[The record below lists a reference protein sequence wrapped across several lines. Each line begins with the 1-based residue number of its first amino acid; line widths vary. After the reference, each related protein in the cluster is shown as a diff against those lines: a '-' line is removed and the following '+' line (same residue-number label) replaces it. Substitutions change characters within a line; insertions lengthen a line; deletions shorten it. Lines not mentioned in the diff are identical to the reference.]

1 MSAALTQV
9 MTRLF
14 CCGILCGVAMILSG
28 DSPAKEITRIC
39 SAALMIISLL
49 SCLRVAL
56 PELDLVADTYRADI
70 ERQINATLAAG
81 EEERRSLLQTE
92 VGARLRAN
100 AARLGVDC
108 DFSVIAATD
117 GSSVKKVVIAPRAP
131 CTSDMKSA
139 VITMAAEQCGIARAE
154 ITWRD
159 E

>member
-28 DSPAKEITRIC
+28 DGPAKEITRIC
-39 SAALMIISLL
+39 SAALMIIALL

-56 PELDLVADTYRADI
+56 PELDLAADTYRADI
-70 ERQINATLAAG
+70 ERQINAALAAG
-81 EEERRSLLQTE
+81 EEERRTLLQTE

-100 AARLGVDC
+100 AARLGADC

-117 GSSVKKVVIAPRAP
+117 GSAVKKVVITPRVP

>member
-56 PELDLVADTYRADI
+56 PELNLAADTYRADI
-70 ERQINATLAAG
+70 ERQIDAALAAG
-81 EEERRSLLQTE
+81 EQERRTLLQTE
-92 VGARLRAN
+92 IGARLRAN
-100 AARLGVDC
+100 ATRLGADC
-108 DFSVIAATD
+108 EFSVIASAD
-117 GSSVKKVVIAPRAP
+117 GSAVKKVVITPRAP
-131 CTSDMKSA
+131 CTADVKSA
-139 VITMAAEQCGIARAE
+139 VISMAAEQCGIARSE
-154 ITWRD
+154 IVWRD
-159 E
+159 G